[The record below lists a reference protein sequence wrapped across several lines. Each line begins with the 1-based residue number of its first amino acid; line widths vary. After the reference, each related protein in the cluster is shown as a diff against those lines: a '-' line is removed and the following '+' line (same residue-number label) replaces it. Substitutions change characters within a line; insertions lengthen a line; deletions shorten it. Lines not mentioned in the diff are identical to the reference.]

1 MNDYKGIISLL
12 IFCIELVLLINV
24 LIFSK
29 SKLKSNLVLILSLLA
44 AYQFFE
50 FLICGMN
57 LQTGFVIY
65 LAFVSITFLPPS
77 GLVLAMRVNKIKKS
91 KYSGLIY
98 SPAIFFTLY
107 YLLTIKEFRIR
118 ECSVIY
124 ASYHYPLGFLYGL
137 FYYLPIG
144 LSIIIFIKGIIKQ
157 SDKTLK
163 KQNLIL
169 FIGFLS
175 FLIPMVLALLIYPD
189 SVNFIESLM
198 CKFAFALAVIISYFA
213 LYFKK

>member
-12 IFCIELVLLINV
+12 IFCVEIVLLINV

-29 SKLKSNLVLILSLLA
+29 SKFKSNIVLILSLLA
-44 AYQFFE
+44 TYQFFE
-50 FLICGMN
+50 FLICGFK

-65 LAFVSITFLPPS
+65 LAFVTITFLPPS
-77 GLVLAMRVNKIKKS
+77 GLLLAMKVNRIKKS
-91 KYSGLIY
+91 KINGLIF
-98 SPAIFFTLY
+98 SPAIFFSLY
-107 YLLTIKEFRIR
+107 YLLTIKEFRVK

-124 ASYHYPLGFLYGL
+124 ASYYYPLGFLYGL
-137 FYYLPIG
+137 FYYIPIAIS
-144 LSIIIFIKGIIKQ
+144 LFIFIRGIINQ

-169 FIGFLS
+169 LIGFLS
-175 FLIPMVLALLIYPD
+175 FPIPMILSLITYPETI
-189 SVNFIESLM
+189 NFIESLM
-198 CKFAFALAVIISYFA
+198 CKFAFALALIISYFA

>member
-1 MNDYKGIISLL
+1 MSDYKGIISLL

-29 SKLKSNLVLILSLLA
+29 SKLKSNIVTILSLLA

-50 FLICGMN
+50 FLICGMD
-57 LQTGFVIY
+57 LKTGFVIY

-77 GLVLAMRVNKIKKS
+77 GLKLAIKVNKIKQTKFT
-91 KYSGLIY
+91 GLIY
-98 SPAIFFTLY
+98 SPAIFFSLY
-107 YLLTIKEFRIR
+107 YFLTMKEFRVK
-118 ECSVIY
+118 ECGVIY
-124 ASYHYPLGFLYGL
+124 ASYYYPLGFLYGL
-137 FYYLPIG
+137 FYYLPIV
-144 LSIIIFIKGIIKQ
+144 LSLVIFIKGIINQ

-169 FIGFLS
+169 LIGFLS
-175 FLIPMVLALLIYPD
+175 FLLPMILALITYPET
-189 SVNFIESLM
+189 VNFIESLM
-198 CKFAFALAVIISYFA
+198 CKFAFVLALIISYFA